1 MLATIDILRPRG
13 WKKIFFQ
20 MEIKRKLE
28 QQYSYQTKLDFKIRT
43 AVKDKEGQYIV
54 IKESIKKKI

>member
-1 MLATIDILRPRG
+1 
-13 WKKIFFQ
+13 

-28 QQYSYQTKLDFKIRT
+28 QQYSYQTKIDFKIR
-43 AVKDKEGQYIV
+43 AVVKDKEGQYIV